1 MVWEEGFLK
10 AFGALGWLQGGG
22 GGGEM
27 PGRGKTCVEAQR
39 GLGGA
44 IREPV
49 VRDGAGKGGG
59 DC

>member
-22 GGGEM
+22 GGGECQE
-27 PGRGKTCVEAQR
+27 GGKRVEAQR